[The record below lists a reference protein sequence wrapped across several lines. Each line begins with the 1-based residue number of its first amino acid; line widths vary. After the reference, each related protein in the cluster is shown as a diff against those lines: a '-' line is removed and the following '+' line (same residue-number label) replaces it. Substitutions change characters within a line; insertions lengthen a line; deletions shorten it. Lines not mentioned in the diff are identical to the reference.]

1 MGGKMLQPSR
11 KMFPKKLNK
20 KRGSRVGQWPKDSKR
35 EWLGD
40 ENRAVDLPGVTPPR
54 VFAHVKCT
62 CFPGMCVW
70 RCFMIGVSW
79 GNRQNSAWWWRFF
92 WWAKESRWILLSC
105 CWCFELLCFTSIQP
119 TTLDGQLKNSCWLFC
134 YSCYHLE
141 HLSARVVS
149 INITPS
155 CRQIPPQLLTSLRIF
170 SSSKKPSVL
179 KFGCWVEYITV
190 KNRCQNQDVCV
201 FAGTLVPEKI
211 LFQIRQHDPNL
222 SPTNYLLG
230 CFPIDA
236 ETSRRLGLHFSG

>member
-1 MGGKMLQPSR
+1 MHMFSR
-11 KMFPKKLNK
+11 NVCLEMFHDRRFL
-20 KRGSRVGQWPKDSKR
+20 SGQIELS
-35 EWLGD
+35 LVV
-40 ENRAVDLPGVTPPR
+40 AFV
-54 VFAHVKCT
+54 
-62 CFPGMCVW
+62 
-70 RCFMIGVSW
+70 
-79 GNRQNSAWWWRFF
+79 

-105 CWCFELLCFTSIQP
+105 CWSFELLCFTNIQP
-119 TTLDGQLKNSCWLFC
+119 TTLDGQLKNSCSLFC

-149 INITPS
+149 INIS
-155 CRQIPPQLLTSLRIF
+155 CRQIPPQLLTSLHIF

-201 FAGTLVPEKI
+201 FAGTLVPEKNT
-211 LFQIRQHDPNL
+211 LPDQ
-222 SPTNYLLG
+222 TNYLLG